1 MRALT
6 GGLVVALLS
15 ALGTAPADAVVL
27 SGRVATP
34 EGKPIEDAVVFV
46 QDAGPVVDAA
56 NRAATLDQVDKTF
69 VPGLLPIVVGTRVNF
84 PNHDQI
90 QHHVYSFSPA
100 KKFEL
105 PLYKGT
111 PANPIVFSAAG
122 VVTLGCNIHDKMNG
136 YIVVLDTPYFE
147 KTEAAGRV
155 EFRNLPPGKYTVHAW
170 QPDMLEEPAA
180 QELTIGEGEH
190 TTLAFTVKPAP
201 AAMVSAP
208 LNKVEDK
215 FKKYGGNGRP

>member
-1 MRALT
+1 MLLPRLAFVLAVFPSVVT
-6 GGLVVALLS
+6 AANLVVEVHDPSGAAL
-15 ALGTAPADAVVL
+15 ADAVIYC
-27 SGRVATP
+27 SP
-34 EGKPIEDAVVFV
+34 EGKTASLAP
-46 QDAGPVVDAA
+46 
-56 NRAATLDQVDKTF
+56 ATAIMDQKNKTF
-69 VPGLLPIVVGTRVNF
+69 VPHVLPVQVGTAVKF
-84 PNHDQI
+84 PNSDDI

-111 PANPIVFSAAG
+111 PANPIVFSAPG

-147 KTEAAGRV
+147 KTEASGRV

-215 FKKYGGNGRP
+215 FKKYSGNGRP